1 MPPGNPGTVVVFDAF
16 DDAGGREWSS
26 TAAFE
31 ADSDGKVDTSKQA
44 PVQGYY
50 RCNEPR
56 CYATGGT

>member
-1 MPPGNPGTVVVFDAF
+1 MFAAF